1 MEKWLKCFLIQGVFY
16 GNQTIKR
23 SRKATGFCD
32 KQKTNFFDL
41 FKKKMCEGN
50 FHTTSPTFQLWHEE

>member
-41 FKKKMCEGN
+41 LKKN
-50 FHTTSPTFQLWHEE
+50 VWR